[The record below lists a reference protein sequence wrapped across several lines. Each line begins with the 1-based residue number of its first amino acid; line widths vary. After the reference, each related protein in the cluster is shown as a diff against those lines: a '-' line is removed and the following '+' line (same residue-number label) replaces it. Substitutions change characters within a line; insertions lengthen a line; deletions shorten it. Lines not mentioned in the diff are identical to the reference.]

1 MGGVELEAQVVSHA
15 FDGELGAC
23 HGMDHG
29 ERAVDHI
36 VSDTPKSLFN
46 SPHSPP
52 YVQSA
57 PRADAREAPG
67 CLDVRALFDPAAQV
81 FGDFVYALKC
91 GAGLFVGAM
100 SCANATLSAV
110 GASALTINAHAHGD
124 KRNADNSQYNNID
137 RCHSKPPLVNHHLL
151 YPILHLPK
159 RGRFI
164 LVGFICGNATSPSPK
179 SPSVAGTPG
188 LVERG

>member
-1 MGGVELEAQVVSHA
+1 MN
-15 FDGELGAC
+15 
-23 HGMDHG
+23 
-29 ERAVDHI
+29 
-36 VSDTPKSLFN
+36 T
-46 SPHSPP
+46 
-52 YVQSA
+52 
-57 PRADAREAPG
+57 
-67 CLDVRALFDPAAQV
+67 AAQV

-110 GASALTINAHAHGD
+110 GAGALAINAHAHGD

-159 RGRFI
+159 RGRYI

-188 LVERG
+188 LVERGLFPVGLRRKQRRRRCWSRPHRSKHAWAWDGRSGRASQPAARWRQPSRYQTDPGQTGCRTG